1 VRVWSL
7 YRFRRNRSC
16 HRMSPGPTSH
26 RAPLRRADVM
36 GNEIKG
42 VTQEWKEAFS
52 TRTQQVDAKERR
64 LALDWDG
71 FQDRW

>member
-1 VRVWSL
+1 V
-7 YRFRRNRSC
+7 
-16 HRMSPGPTSH
+16 
-26 RAPLRRADVM
+26 
-36 GNEIKG
+36 E
-42 VTQEWKEAFS
+42 EAFS

>member
-1 VRVWSL
+1 
-7 YRFRRNRSC
+7 
-16 HRMSPGPTSH
+16 MSPGLTSH

-64 LALDWDG
+64 LALDWEH
-71 FQDRW
+71 